1 MKYYHT
7 FLHNIKCTL
16 TYIFNKII
24 NSCSQKPSFL
34 LNILDFLYNYNTVL
48 TFLQTYKIL
57 DKISYHER
65 PLHSIAC
72 DHVPIKLG
80 INQTL
85 QQPFNGPFP
94 IEVRSVLSQLG
105 LLKIS
110 KSHKIEISSIIVLTR
125 LHFWPHAFVVVLT
138 GNFHFCLNFKS

>member
-7 FLHNIKCTL
+7 FLHNIKCAL

-24 NSCSQKPSFL
+24 NSCSQKPFL
-34 LNILDFLYNYNTVL
+34 LNILDFLSNYNTVL
-48 TFLQTYKIL
+48 TFLQRNKIL

-85 QQPFNGPFP
+85 QEPFNDPFP

-105 LLKIS
+105 LPKIS

-138 GNFHFCLNFKS
+138 GNFNFCFNFKG